1 MTGSFN
7 PIDVGEWSEQVYI
20 KPTQQLFT
28 AIAARDRAAVQEL
41 LMQGIDVNQRDH
53 VGRTTLHLAITV
65 KASDIAGDLI
75 DAGARITA
83 RLADGRAPLHLAAI
97 YDQPTIIAKL
107 FERSTKN
114 AADLKAKEEDED
126 NAKMDTTD
134 ASGPI
139 SSEDDW
145 SSHSDEDAVMSDLDE
160 DNEEDE
166 DEGSEDEDGE
176 KKPSKSKEDTVAPQD
191 EIPVEEDDQPD
202 IIVVDEFDWDFGF
215 SALSYAII
223 YGSLLTINAL
233 IEGGA
238 DPKLPSK
245 KTHNDISESLHPLT
259 LTILRKDEDEACK
272 IAERLLQLPSV
283 TSSTADAQM
292 QTIFHN
298 AVLAGR
304 TKLVETLLRCDPH
317 AVIVSRFPSIQ
328 YETVTFPIS
337 TAIKQRDLAGLGV
350 MLAYGAKLEFAESDV
365 TKAPDAA

>member
-41 LMQGIDVNQRDH
+41 LKQGIDVNQRDY
-53 VGRTTLHLAITV
+53 VGRTTLHVAIAV
-65 KASDIAGDLI
+65 KAFDIAADLI

-134 ASGPI
+134 VPGPI

-160 DNEEDE
+160 ENEE

-223 YGSLLTINAL
+223 YGSLPTVNAL
-233 IEGGA
+233 VEGGA

-245 KTHNDISESLHPLT
+245 KVQNDISESLHPLT
-259 LTILRKDEDEACK
+259 LTILRQDEDEACK

-292 QTIFHN
+292 QTIFHH

-304 TKLVETLLRCDPH
+304 EKLVETLLRCDPH
-317 AVIVSRFPSIQ
+317 AVTVLDFPSIQ
-328 YETVTFPIS
+328 YQNVVFPIV
-337 TAIKQRDLAGLGV
+337 TAIKKRNFAVLGV
-350 MLAYGAKLEFAESDV
+350 MLAYGAKLELAEPDV
-365 TKAPDAA
+365 TKALDAA